1 MRLGGDIRDRA
12 HLQAGGRS
20 DRIAVSRP
28 EPGPLTNTS
37 TLRTPWSWALRA
49 AFSAA
54 SWAANG
60 VDFRE
65 PLKPTCPDDAQAMTL
80 PCGSVMVTIVL
91 LNVLLMW
98 AAPCGTF
105 FFSRRRVFWPF
116 LADVAGPF
124 FAGGIGYLAF
134 FLPAMVRLGPLRVR
148 ALVFVRWPRT
158 GIPRRCRNP

>member
-1 MRLGGDIRDRA
+1 MRLGVTSEIAPTSRPA
-12 HLQAGGRS
+12 ACS

-98 AAPCGTF
+98 AAPCRDVLLLPPAGLLALP
-105 FFSRRRVFWPF
+105 SRRCR
-116 LADVAGPF
+116 PF